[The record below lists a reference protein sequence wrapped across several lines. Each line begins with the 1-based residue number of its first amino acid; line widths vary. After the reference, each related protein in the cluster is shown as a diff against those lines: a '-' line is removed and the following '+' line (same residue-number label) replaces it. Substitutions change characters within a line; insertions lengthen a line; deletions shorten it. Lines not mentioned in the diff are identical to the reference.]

1 MVMLPSLEKRDDWI
15 RKNLWAGGFWVVVVI
30 YKVNV

>member
-1 MVMLPSLEKRDDWI
+1 MLPSLEKLDGWI
-15 RKNLWAGGFWVVVVI
+15 REHLWAGGFWVVVAM